1 VLLPDVVKKLLMLL
15 RQVEKDEAESLTREL
30 SVEVELLWEFV
41 KVCLRR
47 FVAPGTSSM
56 KSS

>member
-1 VLLPDVVKKLLMLL
+1 VLLSDIVKKLLKLL
-15 RQVEKDEAESLTREL
+15 RQVVKDEAELLTREF
-30 SVEVELLWEFV
+30 SVEVELLSEFV
-41 KVCLRR
+41 KVCLKR